1 MPVSVTDSAA
11 DTHRDYGVDSVV
23 AAGAGGKAGGEIQIL
38 LCLKLLLPPSSLPPS
53 APTHSSPLLPPSLYS
68 LPSPSQTT
76 VIGLIVGSLFYQ
88 LGATPGTLRSFFGA
102 AFLIV
107 MFTSMGGVTQMQPAV
122 ATKGVW

>member
-1 MPVSVTDSAA
+1 MQSLQRGRAERQAVRSESCSA
-11 DTHRDYGVDSVV
+11 
-23 AAGAGGKAGGEIQIL
+23 
-38 LCLKLLLPPSSLPPS
+38 PNFSSLPP
-53 APTHSSPLLPPSLYS
+53 PFP
-68 LPSPSQTT
+68 PSPSQTT